1 MTIINVSGAGQFMA
15 AIQSAR
21 AGDTLLLAPGNYGA
35 VRLDGNANPNLKFA
49 GDVTITSAVAA
60 SPAVFSDV
68 TVSGVTN
75 LNFENIDFIATAGG
89 TSGDPVTITQSQGI
103 TINNATFDG
112 HQIGGIQNGL
122 LVSAS
127 SDIQISNS
135 ELADFYFGAGFRIV
149 DNLRLLNNDVHSM
162 DLDGLRLAQVTNT
175 LIQGNRLHDM
185 DGDTDGGHRDMIQFW
200 TTETSAPSANVTIRD
215 NVLDVGDGR
224 SIQSLFIYNEA
235 VSQYGA
241 GPGMFYRN
249 LLIENNRIEGTHPH
263 GITVGETNGLTIRG
277 NTVVKDPTNPY
288 FMQGHEPKI
297 NVDPDSVGVTITG
310 NITHGIT
317 GTQPG
322 WNVTGNQ
329 IVPLGYVPGAAPAP
343 APAPTTPTTP
353 AAPAA
358 PAPSPAPAPTGG
370 TGTAGNDS
378 LVGTAGDDTLRGLA
392 GDDRL
397 LGGGGRD
404 ILTGGTGSDVFD
416 FDLAEQSAGGAWRD
430 VLRGGDGGRA
440 FDGAGGAGG
449 DLIDLSGIDAST
461 VAGGDQGFAWGG
473 TGAGQLSLVEL
484 GNTATLVRGNTDAD
498 AAFEFELV
506 IEDAATLAANYT
518 AADFVL

>member
-1 MTIINVSGAGQFMA
+1 MTLINVSGAGQFMA

-35 VRLDGNANPNLKFA
+35 VRLDGNASPNLKFA
-49 GDVTITSAVAA
+49 GDVTIASAVAG

-75 LNFENIDFIATAGG
+75 LNFENIDFIATPGG
-89 TSGDPVTITQSQGI
+89 TSGDPVTITQSRGI
-103 TINNATFDG
+103 TVNNATFDG
-112 HQIGGIQNGL
+112 HQVGGIQNGL

-185 DGDTDGGHRDMIQFW
+185 DGTTDGDHRDMIQFW

-224 SIQSLFIYNEA
+224 SIQSLFIFNEA
-235 VSQYGA
+235 VSRYGA
-241 GPGMFYRN
+241 GAEMFYRN

-263 GITVGETNGLTIRG
+263 GITVGETSGLTIRG

-288 FMQGHEPKI
+288 FMPGFEPKI
-297 NVDPDSVGVTITG
+297 NVDPDSVGVTIAG

-322 WNVTGNQ
+322 WTVTGNQ
-329 IVPLGYVPGAAPAP
+329 IVPLGYVPGWVP
-343 APAPTTPTTP
+343 
-353 AAPAA
+353 
-358 PAPSPAPAPTGG
+358 
-370 TGTAGNDS
+370 
-378 LVGTAGDDTLRGLA
+378 V
-392 GDDRL
+392 
-397 LGGGGRD
+397 
-404 ILTGGTGSDVFD
+404 
-416 FDLAEQSAGGAWRD
+416 
-430 VLRGGDGGRA
+430 
-440 FDGAGGAGG
+440 
-449 DLIDLSGIDAST
+449 
-461 VAGGDQGFAWGG
+461 
-473 TGAGQLSLVEL
+473 
-484 GNTATLVRGNTDAD
+484 
-498 AAFEFELV
+498 
-506 IEDAATLAANYT
+506 
-518 AADFVL
+518 